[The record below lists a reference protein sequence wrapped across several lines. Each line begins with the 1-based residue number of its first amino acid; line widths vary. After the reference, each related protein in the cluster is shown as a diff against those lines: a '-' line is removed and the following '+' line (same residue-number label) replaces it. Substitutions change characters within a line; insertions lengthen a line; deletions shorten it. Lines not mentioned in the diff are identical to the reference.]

1 MARLMLLLA
10 ALALLALPAQAQQHT
25 KDAAAQLDRLIED
38 VRAFDL
44 REDPLLAG
52 RMGDLAALA
61 RWPDVSPAARAR
73 RARANARFAGR
84 LAAIDRKAL
93 NHARAVNAGL
103 LDFVLQD
110 RALSARFDEAA
121 LPFTNDSGFH
131 TEPAYLARAS
141 SAGSVAEAEAWIAR
155 LAALPGY
162 FAQQEANLRAGMSEG
177 LTQPRRIADDI
188 IATLKATLDNPDFAQ
203 DFAAP
208 LAALPASLPPQ
219 QRARLEQ
226 ELTRTVREKVRP
238 AYEKLLDFL
247 QNEYRPAARTSIGL
261 SDVPDGKEW
270 YAALVRRYTTTDMT
284 PLQVH
289 QLGLAEVARIRAQME
304 VVIKKTGFEGNFAQF
319 LHFLRTDPRFYART
333 PDDLLRH
340 AAWIAKSADGKL
352 PQFFGRL
359 PRLPYGVYP
368 VPAAIAPHY
377 TTARYWPG
385 DARAHRAGGYMVNTW
400 ALDQRPLYE
409 LPALTLHEAVPGHH
423 LQVALAQE
431 LQDVPE
437 FRKELYLTAFGEGW
451 ALYAEKLGEEM
462 GLYTTPYEEFGRL
475 TYAMWRA
482 CRLVMDTGI
491 HAMGWS
497 RERAMQCLKDNS
509 ALSLHNIETETD
521 RYISWPGQ
529 ALGYKIG
536 ELTIVRLRRKAEAA
550 LGEDFDLRAFH
561 DAVLGDGAVTMAMLQ
576 EKIDRWIAA
585 QQKAAALQAE

>member
-10 ALALLALPAQAQQHT
+10 ALALLALPARAQQHT

-73 RARANARFAGR
+73 RARANARFAER
-84 LAAIDRKAL
+84 LAAIDRQAL
-93 NHARAVNAGL
+93 DHARAVNAGL

-141 SAGSVAEAEAWIAR
+141 RAGSVAEAEAWIAR

-162 FAQQEANLRAGMSEG
+162 FSQQQANLRTGMSEG
-177 LTQPRRIADDI
+177 ITQPRRIADDI

-226 ELTRTVREKVRP
+226 ELARTVREKVRP

-261 SDVPDGKEW
+261 SAVPDGKAW
-270 YAALVRRYTTTDMT
+270 YAALVRRYTTTNMT

-289 QLGLAEVARIRAQME
+289 QLGLAEVKRIRAQME
-304 VVIKKTGFEGNFAQF
+304 AVIKKTGFDGNFAQF

-521 RYISWPGQ
+521 RYISWSGQ

-561 DAVLGDGAVTMAMLQ
+561 DAVLGDGAVTMAML
-576 EKIDRWIAA
+576 EDKIDRWIAA
-585 QQKAAALQAE
+585 QQKAAALPAE